1 MSYTRRNTTDGV
13 TVMNKDLYDNLQD
26 GIEEKPF
33 YYNSVEE
40 MKADK
45 RLKEDMKAI
54 TLGYYEPNDG
64 GGATYIIKEKSSLPN
79 EITVLSL
86 KDGKLCAEIQKN
98 EMGYYNVLTLGVE
111 RNSGKDVTD
120 KINAILNILYNETI
134 YFPKGIY
141 DVTSI
146 KIPYPMTFL
155 GSDSASYGGEYSITE
170 NDYTNERTILRY
182 CGTGNEDMVTIAQ
195 TVKVIF
201 DGITFYGNSVEYLH
215 DETILP
221 TVGVGTTQ
229 NTEKISLQ
237 NVNGFKGQGITVKHC
252 RFYKFSGYA
261 VKVTG
266 LSTVIECSFNWC
278 ATAILVEWDCV
289 IDNIIIGYG
298 RTGILCKPDRLSS
311 CGANIISNIRCDGL
325 MGYPIELINSTRN
338 TITDLIVDQ
347 IDKAGI
353 CLNNSMNNSFINCN
367 LNRTAKYYAG
377 SSKADLPDETLG
389 FASAI
394 YFCGESCQGNYI
406 DAHIY
411 QEQFDDNTSHSG
423 VISPSLFVISEAKYT
438 RSNNINI
445 TSSLQLTTYDKVING
460 IENLV
465 SAFNG
470 KFFSPTDLFYINSF
484 KVITQPDNF
493 SGILEINGC
502 IVKSLHNP
510 EYLTPYYIGQGLLHN
525 GKYYVATDVKKGSW
539 KEISN
544 TV

>member
-1 MSYTRRNTTDGV
+1 MSYRRIDTQDGV
-13 TVMNKDLYDNLQD
+13 TIMNKDLYDNLQD

-45 RLKEDMKAI
+45 RLKKGMKAI

-64 GGATYIIKEKSSLPN
+64 GGATYIIRENLLPN
-79 EITVLSL
+79 EITILSL
-86 KDGKLCAEIQKN
+86 KDEKLCAEIQKN

-111 RNSGKDVTD
+111 RNSGKDVTNR
-120 KINAILNILYNETI
+120 INTILNIMYNETI

-146 KIPYPMTFL
+146 KIPYPITFL
-155 GSDSASYGGEYSITE
+155 GSDSALYGGKYSITE
-170 NDYTNERTILRY
+170 NDNTNERTILRY
-182 CGTGNEDMVTIAQ
+182 CGTGNENMITMAQ
-195 TVKVIF
+195 SVKVLF
-201 DGITFYGNSVEYLH
+201 DGITFYGNSVEYIH
-215 DETILP
+215 DGTILP
-221 TVGVGTTQ
+221 AVGVGASQ
-229 NTEKISLQ
+229 NTEKILLQ
-237 NVNGFKGQGITVKHC
+237 NVNGFDGQGITVKHC

-266 LSTVIECSFNWC
+266 LSTVTECTFNQC
-278 ATAILVEWDCV
+278 ATAILAVWDCI

-298 RTGILCKPDRLSS
+298 RTGILCKPDNPSG

-325 MGYPIELINSTRN
+325 MGYSIELVNSMRN
-338 TITDLIVDQ
+338 TITGLIVDQ

-353 CLNNSMNNSFINCN
+353 CLNNSKDNSFINCN

-377 SSKADLPDETLG
+377 SSKADLPNETLG

-394 YFCGESCQGNYI
+394 YFCGELCSGNYI

-411 QEQFDDNTSHSG
+411 QEQFDDDISHNG

-438 RSNNINI
+438 GSNIINI
-445 TSSLQLTTYDKVING
+445 TSSQQLLSYDKVVDD

-539 KEISN
+539 KEIST